1 MRNNYPHGSC
11 PSRSA
16 TPTEKCPLVTLR
28 APLGQEMGSSPRND
42 QGGGRSYELRRAGKV
57 GNNGCSW
64 GLWGGSVRNALGG
77 VKLSASVLLT
87 EPKGYRQALIVVVEL
102 PNEGSSRT
110 QILSLLTLLTACGCS

>member
-1 MRNNYPHGSC
+1 MG
-11 PSRSA
+11 A
-16 TPTEKCPLVTLR
+16 
-28 APLGQEMGSSPRND
+28 LG
-42 QGGGRSYELRRAGKV
+42 
-57 GNNGCSW
+57 
-64 GLWGGSVRNALGG
+64 GGSVRNALGG